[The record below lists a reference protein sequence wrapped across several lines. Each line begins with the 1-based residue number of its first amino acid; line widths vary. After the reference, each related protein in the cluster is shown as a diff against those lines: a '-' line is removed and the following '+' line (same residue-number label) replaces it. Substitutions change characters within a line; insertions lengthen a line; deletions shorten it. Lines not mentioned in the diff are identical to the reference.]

1 MGGNGTMA
9 RALAS
14 VSEPLLANSWRQRSI
29 SYVVS
34 VAKMQ
39 PLVHIRAPNR
49 KDMLPVTDLYLG
61 HGVGQATKIT
71 VKTSEVSH

>member
-1 MGGNGTMA
+1 MGGNGSMA

-49 KDMLPVTDLYLG
+49 KDMLPVTKPYQG
-61 HGVGQATKIT
+61 HDV
-71 VKTSEVSH
+71 